1 MTGEKG
7 KPRSNGLGAQMR
19 LALRTPVGKGKTH
32 MGEIL
37 PILGHHNKTRHLMAG
52 KREAQYLNLLQHVS
66 VRAWE
71 GQGQPE
77 EKQAS

>member
-1 MTGEKG
+1 
-7 KPRSNGLGAQMR
+7 
-19 LALRTPVGKGKTH
+19 

-37 PILGHHNKTRHLMAG
+37 PILGHHDKTRHQMAE